1 MELYQTSLVHV
12 QSKIGMSIGV
22 LSMLMG
28 LIQAP
33 TVQLLIIMVDAS

>member
-12 QSKIGMSIGV
+12 QSKIGMNIGV

-28 LIQAP
+28 PIQAP
-33 TVQLLIIMVDAS
+33 TLQLKIIMVDAS